1 MRRKEVY
8 VHILFFSH
16 YFPPEGNAPATRT
29 YEHCRRW
36 VELGHKVTVITCAP
50 NVPSGIVYEGYENR
64 PYQREIVDGIEV
76 LRVWTYIAAN
86 KGTLKRILNYVSY
99 TLTSVLAS
107 VPIQQPDIIIATSP
121 QFFCGWSGVLA
132 NLWRGVPFVLEIRD
146 IWPDSITAVG
156 AMEESPLLKA
166 IYVLEK
172 WMYESA
178 WHIVTVGNG
187 YRRELLKK
195 GVPDEKMT
203 VITNGVYPERYKPR
217 APNLD
222 FKASLGINEPFV
234 CSYVG
239 TIGMACG
246 LNVVLEAAQALQQQ
260 GREDI
265 ALVLVGDGA
274 QRQEL
279 EERTKQLQLK
289 HVYFTGR
296 LDKARMPDVLSISDV
311 SLVHLRKTDL
321 FQTVL
326 PSKIFEAAAMERPII
341 LGVEGDSADII
352 KAADAGICIEPENAT
367 ELTEALLTLK
377 DQPETRQQLGENG
390 RQYVEQHF
398 DRRHLAD
405 TYLSLLEQL
414 TNQGATPQRQA
425 SAQKR

>member
-1 MRRKEVY
+1 
-8 VHILFFSH
+8 
-16 YFPPEGNAPATRT
+16 
-29 YEHCRRW
+29 
-36 VELGHKVTVITCAP
+36 LGHKVTVITCAP

-107 VPIQQPDIIIATSP
+107 VPIQRPDIIIATSP

-156 AMEESPLLKA
+156 AMEESPILKA
-166 IYVLEK
+166 VYVLEK

-195 GVPDEKMT
+195 GVPNEKMT

-222 FKASLGINEPFV
+222 FKASLGITEPFV

-279 EERTKQLQLK
+279 EERAKQRQLK

-296 LDKARMPDVLSISDV
+296 LDKKRMPDVLSISDV

-326 PSKIFEAAAMERPII
+326 PSNIFEAAAMERPII
-341 LGVEGDSADII
+341 LGVQGDSADII
-352 KAADAGICIEPENAT
+352 KAANAGICIEPENAT

-414 TNQGATPQRQA
+414 TKQGATPQRQN
-425 SAQKR
+425 SAHKR